1 TKGLDTD
8 LLDGVYPSVLEILKD
23 LKCQI

>member
-1 TKGLDTD
+1 KGLDTD
-8 LLDGVYPSVLEILKD
+8 LLDGVYPSVFEFLKD

>member
-1 TKGLDTD
+1 D
-8 LLDGVYPSVLEILKD
+8 LLDGVYPSVFEFLKE